1 VLKQKKVCLNILG
14 RPFLLEEGSICSM
27 SFFLIKDANKWKML
41 PKSHFGEMGFVSRKA
56 RKGAK
61 TQGFFDTNTNLRKC
75 DFFDTKSHAKAQRR
89 HKDLFNKTMLPTLKP
104 LNY

>member
-1 VLKQKKVCLNILG
+1 MENASKIPLWG
-14 RPFLLEEGSICSM
+14 
-27 SFFLIKDANKWKML
+27 
-41 PKSHFGEMGFVSRKA
+41 MGFVSRKA

-89 HKDLFNKTMLPTLKP
+89 HKGGTKEAQRFI
-104 LNY
+104 